1 MQRHHRHHQH
11 KVIANN
17 SQPIF
22 SFSQNPY
29 NTSAPFSKTIEEY
42 NSDKPLEIQRIE
54 KNMKEDRQ
62 KMLNITDPIAETL
75 VSAAPFF
82 GPAAATLGTLAY
94 GAYNYFK

>member
-1 MQRHHRHHQH
+1 MQRHKQH
-11 KVIANN
+11 KVIANM

-22 SFSQNPY
+22 SFAPNPY

-42 NSDKPLEIQRIE
+42 NLDHDKPLEIQRIE

-62 KMLNITDPIAETL
+62 KILNITEPIAETL
-75 VSAAPFF
+75 VSVAPFF
-82 GPAAATLGTLAY
+82 GPAAATAATLGY